1 MTAANAV
8 AAEWTKLRTV
18 RGWRVA
24 AVLAV
29 VLTVLFAYLVGNGAN
44 SGVCAPQRSG
54 AERCGVGH
62 PFVPTGPNGEAVT
75 DSYYMAARQLTG
87 DGTITTRVTGL
98 TGVTSSAPA
107 NAAPSLSRT
116 RPGLAAWSKAG
127 LIITAGTRPGA
138 PYAAVMATAR
148 HGIRFQDQYTHDRS
162 GPSGSPTTGTPSWL
176 RLTRTGARVT
186 AYDSANG
193 TTWHELGSTTL
204 GGLRSTATVGLFVAS
219 PATQAGL
226 ATMATGTFDHV
237 TLSGRASSQRW
248 QGTAIGESHSQFYP
262 VLGQGAYHRDG
273 DVFSIRGSG
282 DIGPA
287 ITATGDTAATIL
299 TQALIVTL
307 IVIVLL
313 AATFITSEY
322 RRGLIRTTLSA
333 TPSRGRVLAAK
344 AAVIAGATFVVGT
357 IATAIAVP
365 LGEHLLSHNGN
376 FMYPT
381 DLATQLRVILGSGAM
396 LALCGVAVLAIGG
409 LLRRTSGTVLM
420 CIVVFVLPPIIAAPF
435 ISTGTNG
442 SSPAWVEWLLRL
454 TPAAGLS
461 VVTSLPHSAIV
472 SYPYTI
478 ANGYL
483 PLSPAAGL
491 GVVALWA
498 IALSSLALVRMKR
511 SDA

>member
-1 MTAANAV
+1 MTTANAI

-29 VLTVLFAYLVGNGAN
+29 LLTVLFAYLVGNGAN
-44 SGVCAPQRSG
+44 SGVCTPQPSG

-62 PFVPTGPNGEAVT
+62 PFVPSGPDSEAVA
-75 DSYYMAARQLTG
+75 DSYYVAARQLTG

-98 TGVTSSAPA
+98 TGATSSGPG

-116 RPGLAAWSKAG
+116 RPGLAAWAKAG

-138 PYAAVMATAR
+138 PYAAVMATAG
-148 HGIRFQDQYTHDRS
+148 HGVRFQYQYTHDRS

-193 TTWHELGSTTL
+193 TTWHKLGSTTL
-204 GGLRSTATVGLFVAS
+204 TNLRSTATVGLFVTS
-219 PATQAGL
+219 PATRAGL

-237 TLSGRASSQRW
+237 TVSGHASSDRW
-248 QGTAIGESHSQFYP
+248 HGIAIGESHSQFYP
-262 VLGQGAYHRDG
+262 VLGDGAYHRDG
-273 DVFSIRGSG
+273 GVFSIRGSG

-287 ITATGDTAATIL
+287 ITATGDSAATIL

-344 AAVIAGATFVVGT
+344 AAVIGAATFAVGT

-381 DLATQLRVILGSGAM
+381 DLATQLRVILGTGAM
-396 LALCGVAVLAIGG
+396 LALCAVAVLAIGA
-409 LLRRTSGTVLM
+409 LLRRTSGTVLLG
-420 CIVVFVLPPIIAAPF
+420 IVVFVLPPIIAAPF
-435 ISTGTNG
+435 ISTGTSG
-442 SSPAWVEWLLRL
+442 SGPVWVEWLLRL

-472 SYPYTI
+472 SYRYTI
-478 ANGYL
+478 SNGYL
-483 PLSPAAGL
+483 PLSPVAGL

>member
-1 MTAANAV
+1 MTATNAI

-18 RGWRVA
+18 RGWWVA

-29 VLTVLFAYLVGNGAN
+29 LLTVLLAYLVGNGVN
-44 SGVCAPQRSG
+44 SGVCTPQRSG

-62 PFVPTGPNGEAVT
+62 PFVPTGPDGEAVA
-75 DSYYMAARQLTG
+75 DSYYVAARQLSG

-127 LIITAGTRPGA
+127 LIITGDTRPGA

-148 HGIRFQDQYTHDRS
+148 HGVRFQYQYTHDRS
-162 GPSGSPTTGTPSWL
+162 GPSGSPTTASPTWL

-186 AYDSANG
+186 AYDSSDG
-193 TTWHELGSTTL
+193 TRWHGLGSTTL
-204 GGLRSTATVGLFVAS
+204 SDLRSTATVGLFVAS
-219 PATQAGL
+219 PATRAGL

-237 TLSGRASSQRW
+237 TLAGRASSDRW

-262 VLGQGAYHRDG
+262 VLGRGAYHRDG
-273 DVFSIRGSG
+273 DAFSIRGSG

-287 ITATGDTAATIL
+287 ITAMGDTAATIL

-307 IVIVLL
+307 IVIVVL

-344 AAVIAGATFVVGT
+344 AAVIGGATFVVGA

-365 LGEHLLSHNGN
+365 LGAHLLSHNGN

-381 DLATQLRVILGSGAM
+381 DLVTQLRVILGTAAM
-396 LALCGVAVLAIGG
+396 LALCAVAVLAIGA
-409 LLRRTSGTVLM
+409 LLRRTSGTVLLG
-420 CIVVFVLPPIIAAPF
+420 IVVFVLPAIIAAPF
-435 ISTGTNG
+435 ISTQTNA

-478 ANGYL
+478 NNGYL
-483 PLSPAAGL
+483 PLSAVGGL

-498 IALSSLALVRMKR
+498 IALSSLALVRMQR

>member
-1 MTAANAV
+1 MTATDAI

-18 RGWRVA
+18 RGWRA
-24 AVLAV
+24 AAALAVL
-29 VLTVLFAYLVGNGAN
+29 LTVLLAYLVGNGAN
-44 SGVCAPQRSG
+44 SGVCTPQRSG

-62 PFVPTGPNGEAVT
+62 PFVPTGPNGEAVS
-75 DSYYMAARQLTG
+75 DSYYVVARKLTG

-138 PYAAVMATAR
+138 PYAAVMATAA
-148 HGIRFQDQYTHDRS
+148 HGVRFQYQYTHDRS
-162 GPSGSPTTGTPSWL
+162 GPSGSPITRTPSWL

-186 AYDSANG
+186 TFDSANG

-204 GGLRSTATVGLFVAS
+204 SGLRSTATVGLFVTS
-219 PATQAGL
+219 PATRAGL
-226 ATMATGTFDHV
+226 ATMATGTFDQV
-237 TLSGRASSQRW
+237 TISGRTSADRW
-248 QGTAIGESHSQFYP
+248 DGTAIGESHSQFYP
-262 VLGQGAYHRDG
+262 VLGHGVYHRDG
-273 DVFSIRGSG
+273 GVFSIRGSG

-287 ITATGDTAATIL
+287 ITASGDTAATIL

-307 IVIVLL
+307 IVIVVL

-333 TPSRGRVLAAK
+333 TPSRGRMLAAK
-344 AAVIAGATFVVGT
+344 AAVIGAATFVVGT
-357 IATAIAVP
+357 IATAIAAP
-365 LGEHLLSHNGN
+365 LGEHLLSRHGN

-381 DLATQLRVILGSGAM
+381 DLATQLRVVLGAAAM
-396 LALCGVAVLAIGG
+396 LALCGVAVLAIGA
-409 LLRRTSGTVLM
+409 LLRRTSGTVLLG
-420 CIVVFVLPPIIAAPF
+420 IVVFVLPPIIAAPF

-442 SSPAWVEWLLRL
+442 SGPAWVEWLLRL

-478 ANGYL
+478 NNGYL
-483 PLSPAAGL
+483 PLSPAGGL

>member
-1 MTAANAV
+1 MTATTAI

-18 RGWRVA
+18 RGWRAA

-29 VLTVLFAYLVGNGAN
+29 LLTVLFAYLVGNGAN
-44 SGVCAPQRSG
+44 SGVCAPQPSG

-62 PFVPTGPNGEAVT
+62 PFVPTGPNGEAVA
-75 DSYYMAARQLTG
+75 DSYYLVARQLTG
-87 DGTITTRVTGL
+87 DGTITTRVSGL

-138 PYAAVMATAR
+138 SYAAVMATAR
-148 HGIRFQDQYTHDRS
+148 HGVRFQYQYTHDLS
-162 GPSGSPTTGTPSWL
+162 GPSGPPTTGTPRWL

-204 GGLRSTATVGLFVAS
+204 SDLHSTATVGLFVAS
-219 PATQAGL
+219 PATRAGL
-226 ATMATGTFDHV
+226 ATMATGTFDRV
-237 TLSGRASSQRW
+237 TLSGRASSERW
-248 QGTAIGESHSQFYP
+248 HGTAIGESHTQFYA
-262 VLGQGAYHRDG
+262 VLGHGAFHRDSG
-273 DVFSIRGSG
+273 VFSIRGSG

-307 IVIVLL
+307 IVIVVL

-344 AAVIAGATFVVGT
+344 AVVIGGATFVVGA
-357 IATAIAVP
+357 IATAIAAP
-365 LGEHLLSHNGN
+365 LGERLLSHNGN

-381 DLATQLRVILGSGAM
+381 DLATELRVILGAGAL
-396 LALCGVAVLAIGG
+396 LALCAVAVLAIGA
-409 LLRRTSGTVLM
+409 LLRRTSGAVLLG
-420 CIVVFVLPPIIAAPF
+420 IVVFVLPPIIAAPY
-435 ISTGTNG
+435 ISTGTNA

-478 ANGYL
+478 NNGYL
-483 PLSPAAGL
+483 PLPAVGGL

-498 IALSSLALVRMKR
+498 IALLSLALIRIKR

>member
-1 MTAANAV
+1 MTAMDAM

-18 RGWRVA
+18 RGWRAA

-29 VLTVLFAYLVGNGAN
+29 LLTVLFAYLVGDGAT
-44 SGVCAPQRSG
+44 SGVCTAQPSG

-62 PFVPTGPNGEAVT
+62 PFVPTGPNGDAVA
-75 DSYYMAARQLTG
+75 DSYYLVARQLTG
-87 DGTITTRVTGL
+87 DGTITTRLTGL
-98 TGVTSSAPA
+98 TGVTSSGPA

-127 LIITAGTRPGA
+127 LIITDDTRPGA
-138 PYAAVMATAR
+138 PYAAVMVTAG
-148 HGIRFQDQYTHDRS
+148 HGVRFQYQYTHDLS
-162 GPSGSPTTGTPSWL
+162 GPSRPPATGTPRWL
-176 RLTRTGARVT
+176 RLTRTGPRVT

-204 GGLRSTATVGLFVAS
+204 SDLHSTAAVGLFVAS
-219 PATQAGL
+219 PATRAGL

-237 TLSGRASSQRW
+237 MVSARTSSDRW
-248 QGTAIGESHSQFYP
+248 HGAAIGERHSQFYP
-262 VLGQGAYHRDG
+262 VLGYGAYHRNG
-273 DVFSIRGSG
+273 EVFSIRGSG

-307 IVIVLL
+307 IVIVVL

-333 TPSRGRVLAAK
+333 TPSRGHVLAAK
-344 AAVIAGATFVVGT
+344 VAVIGVATFVVGA

-381 DLATQLRVILGSGAM
+381 DLATQLRVILGAGAM
-396 LALCGVAVLAIGG
+396 LALCAVAVLAIGA
-409 LLRRTSGTVLM
+409 LLRRTSGTVLLG
-420 CIVVFVLPPIIAAPF
+420 IVVFVLPLIIAAPF
-435 ISTGTNG
+435 ISTGSNG
-442 SSPAWVEWLLRL
+442 SGPAWVEWLLRL

-461 VVTSLPHSAIV
+461 VVTSLPHSALV

-478 ANGYL
+478 NNGYL
-483 PLSPAAGL
+483 PLSPAGGL
-491 GVVALWA
+491 GVLALWT
-498 IALSSLALVRMKR
+498 IALSSLALVRIKR

>member
-1 MTAANAV
+1 MTATNAM

-18 RGWRVA
+18 RGWRAA

-29 VLTVLFAYLVGNGAN
+29 LLTVLLAYLVGNGAN
-44 SGVCAPQRSG
+44 SGVCTPRRSG

-62 PFVPTGPNGEAVT
+62 PFVPTGPNGEAVA
-75 DSYYMAARQLTG
+75 DSYYLVARQLTG

-116 RPGLAAWSKAG
+116 RPGLAAWSRAG
-127 LIITAGTRPGA
+127 LTITADTRPGA

-148 HGIRFQDQYTHDRS
+148 HGVRFQYQYTRDLS
-162 GPSGSPTTGTPSWL
+162 GPSGSPTTGTASWL

-193 TTWHELGSTTL
+193 TTWHKLGSTTL
-204 GGLRSTATVGLFVAS
+204 SDLRSTATVGLFVAS
-219 PATQAGL
+219 PATRAGL
-226 ATMATGTFDHV
+226 ATMATGSFDHV
-237 TLSGRASSQRW
+237 KLSGRANSDRW
-248 QGTAIGESHSQFYP
+248 RGTAIGEGHSQFYP
-262 VLGQGAYHRDG
+262 VLGNGTYRRDG
-273 DVFSIRGSG
+273 AAFSISGSG

-299 TQALIVTL
+299 TQALIVPL
-307 IVIVLL
+307 IVIVVL

-344 AAVIAGATFVVGT
+344 AAVIGAATFVVGA

-381 DLATQLRVILGSGAM
+381 DLVTQLRVILATGAM
-396 LALCGVAVLAIGG
+396 LGLCGVAVLAIGA
-409 LLRRTSGTVLM
+409 LLRRTSGAVLLG
-420 CIVVFVLPPIIAAPF
+420 IVVFVLPAIIAAPF
-435 ISTGTNG
+435 ISTGNGG
-442 SSPAWVEWLLRL
+442 SSPAWVQWVLRL

-461 VVTSLPHSAIV
+461 VVTSLPHSAMV
-472 SYPYTI
+472 SYRYTI
-478 ANGYL
+478 SNGYL
-483 PLSPAAGL
+483 PLSAAGGL